1 MNDTS
6 MNVLY
11 LIGNGFDLAQG
22 ARTSYPAFYE
32 VYAKSE
38 PVNDVERDI
47 INDIKADCKNWSDM
61 EFALG
66 EFSRKV
72 SDAEAFA
79 VAYESLTKKLKAYLL
94 DEESKVVLKEGS
106 YKNFLTCP
114 IDYLPPREQEILA
127 SSLQGIPGIIKIGAI
142 SFNYTDLFEKSI
154 DFKYA
159 KEDLSTKFLERTSQF
174 VTLIKI
180 HGSLQNSIL
189 LGVDRKEQI
198 ANEVLANNPDVCDF
212 LVKPQTNVIVGSLRD
227 REARNWIDG
236 ADLIVI
242 FGMSIGDTDKS
253 WWQRIYT
260 RLESFE
266 NARMLIF
273 YYAKDVTMSSPWKAG
288 KRRREILSRFECV
301 ADIPAEKMEMIE
313 KKIFVCF
320 NKGFFNPNTPI
331 EPVISK

>member
-1 MNDTS
+1 M
-6 MNVLY
+6 
-11 LIGNGFDLAQG
+11 
-22 ARTSYPAFYE
+22 
-32 VYAKSE
+32 
-38 PVNDVERDI
+38 
-47 INDIKADCKNWSDM
+47 
-61 EFALG
+61 
-66 EFSRKV
+66 
-72 SDAEAFA
+72 
-79 VAYESLTKKLKAYLL
+79 AYESLTKKLKAYLL

-154 DFKYA
+154 DFNYA